1 MAVALREFGRKLTSN
16 DSQPNERNGKAPNAY
31 RAPRNEFADAFIEV
45 RRAFARGAGFG
56 EGVTNGTTVL
66 NGVSFDVF
74 PGDVFTIL
82 GGSGCGKSTLLN
94 ILIGVEEPTAGTVHI
109 LDENIHR
116 LPKRKRK
123 ELMREVGV
131 LFQSGAL
138 LQSLTV
144 AQNVALPFQQH
155 HPEISR
161 DRELLEETVLMKL
174 RAVRLAAHAA
184 KYPRELS
191 GGMKKR
197 AALARALALDPKL
210 LISDEP
216 TSGLDPVSTKEIDN
230 LTITL
235 SRKSGATVIVVTH
248 DLLSFQRIATRG
260 IMLGAE
266 RDGKLRGTVLISG
279 SRDEF
284 FASKHPLVRSFLHP
298 EDDGVLVAAGEVIS
312 NCGRNRYTCRDH
324 EILQIPTWPLRAG
337 AGATLRR
344 RSRVASL
351 RVVSRAGRWTR

>member
-1 MAVALREFGRKLTSN
+1 MNLPTPPSKPREPLLVVRDLV
-16 DSQPNERNGKAPNAY
+16 KAFP
-31 RAPRNEFADAFIEV
+31 
-45 RRAFARGAGFG
+45 
-56 EGVTNGTTVL
+56 NGTTVL
-66 NGVSFDVF
+66 NGVSLDVF
-74 PGDVFTIL
+74 SGDVFTIL

-94 ILIGVEEPTAGTVHI
+94 ILIGVEQPTAGSVHM
-109 LDENIHR
+109 LGENIHR
-116 LPKRKRK
+116 LARRRRK

-144 AQNVALPFQQH
+144 AENVALPFQQH

-161 DRELLEETVLMKL
+161 DRELLDETVLMKL
-174 RAVRLAAHAA
+174 RAVRLAAHAR

-230 LTITL
+230 LTVTL

-266 RDGKLRGTVLISG
+266 RDGKVRGTVLISG
-279 SRDEF
+279 TREEF
-284 FASKHPLVRSFLHP
+284 FASRHPLVRSFLHR
-298 EDDGVLVAAGEVIS
+298 EDDGDLP
-312 NCGRNRYTCRDH
+312 CWKNRIR
-324 EILQIPTWPLRAG
+324 P
-337 AGATLRR
+337 
-344 RSRVASL
+344 
-351 RVVSRAGRWTR
+351 

>member
-1 MAVALREFGRKLTSN
+1 MNLPTPPSKPTEPLLVVRDLE
-16 DSQPNERNGKAPNAY
+16 KA
-31 RAPRNEFADAFIEV
+31 F
-45 RRAFARGAGFG
+45 
-56 EGVTNGTTVL
+56 NGTTVL
-66 NGVSFDVF
+66 NRVSFDVF

-109 LDENIHR
+109 LGENIHR
-116 LPKRKRK
+116 LRKRQRK
-123 ELMREVGV
+123 ELMQEVGV

-161 DRELLEETVLMKL
+161 DRELLDETVLMKL
-174 RAVRLAAHAA
+174 RAVRLAAHAG

-260 IMLGAE
+260 IILGAE
-266 RDGKLRGTVLISG
+266 RDGKVRGTVLLSG
-279 SRDEF
+279 NREEF

-298 EDDGVLVAAGEVIS
+298 EDGGVLVATGKSCQTVEGTAHV
-312 NCGRNRYTCRDH
+312 
-324 EILQIPTWPLRAG
+324 P
-337 AGATLRR
+337 
-344 RSRVASL
+344 
-351 RVVSRAGRWTR
+351 

>member
-1 MAVALREFGRKLTSN
+1 MVRDLVKAL
-16 DSQPNERNGKAPNAY
+16 P
-31 RAPRNEFADAFIEV
+31 
-45 RRAFARGAGFG
+45 
-56 EGVTNGTTVL
+56 NGTTVL
-66 NGVSFDVF
+66 NGVSLDVF

-109 LDENIHR
+109 LGENIHR
-116 LPKRKRK
+116 LPKCQRKS
-123 ELMREVGV
+123 LMREVGV

-144 AQNVALPFQQH
+144 AENVALPFQQH

-174 RAVRLAAHAA
+174 HAVRLAAHAA

-216 TSGLDPVSTKEIDN
+216 TSGLDPVSTKEIDD

-279 SRDEF
+279 NRDRVLCQQASAGAQLSPSRGWRRSCRSG
-284 FASKHPLVRSFLHP
+284 ASHVRLWK
-298 EDDGVLVAAGEVIS
+298 EK
-312 NCGRNRYTCRDH
+312 CTCHDH
-324 EILQIPTWPLRAG
+324 EILQISAWALRAG
-337 AGATLRR
+337 CWCSSSLAQPGCSFTGCIMRW
-344 RSRVASL
+344 VAA
-351 RVVSRAGRWTR
+351 R

>member
-1 MAVALREFGRKLTSN
+1 MNLPTSRSKPPEPLLAVRGLVKTF
-16 DSQPNERNGKAPNAY
+16 PN
-31 RAPRNEFADAFIEV
+31 
-45 RRAFARGAGFG
+45 GA
-56 EGVTNGTTVL
+56 TVL
-66 NGVSFDVF
+66 NGVSLDVF

-94 ILIGVEEPTAGTVHI
+94 ILIGVEEPTAGTVHV
-109 LDENIHR
+109 LGENIHR
-116 LPKRKRK
+116 LPKRQRK

-144 AQNVALPFQQH
+144 AENVALPFQQH
-155 HPEISR
+155 HPQISR

-174 RAVRLAAHAA
+174 RAVRLAAHAG

-216 TSGLDPVSTKEIDN
+216 TSGLDPVSTKEIDD

-266 RDGKLRGTVLISG
+266 RDGKVRGTVLIAG
-279 SRDEF
+279 NREEF

-298 EDDGVLVAAGEVIS
+298 EDGGVLVAAGKSCQTVEGTV
-312 NCGRNRYTCRDH
+312 
-324 EILQIPTWPLRAG
+324 QVP
-337 AGATLRR
+337 
-344 RSRVASL
+344 
-351 RVVSRAGRWTR
+351 

>member
-1 MAVALREFGRKLTSN
+1 MQAAPSR
-16 DSQPNERNGKAPNAY
+16 PKASAEPLLVVS
-31 RAPRNEFADAFIEV
+31 DLVKAFP
-45 RRAFARGAGFG
+45 
-56 EGVTNGTTVL
+56 NGTTVL
-66 NGVSFDVF
+66 NGVSLEVF

-94 ILIGVEEPTAGTVHI
+94 ILIGVDEPTSGTVHV
-109 LDENIHR
+109 LGENIHR
-116 LPKRKRK
+116 LPRRQRKG
-123 ELMREVGV
+123 LMREVGV

-144 AQNVALPFQQH
+144 AENVALPFHQH
-155 HPEISR
+155 HPQLAR
-161 DRELLEETVLMKL
+161 DSELLEDTVRMKL
-174 RAVRLAAHAA
+174 RAVKLDAHAA

-216 TSGLDPVSTKEIDN
+216 TSGLDPVSTREIDD
-230 LTITL
+230 LTVTL

-266 RDGKLRGTVLISG
+266 RDGKVRGTVLLSG
-279 SRDEF
+279 TREEF
-284 FASKHPLVRSFLHP
+284 LASQHPLVRSFLHP
-298 EDDGVLVAAGEVIS
+298 EEGGIS
-312 NCGRNRYTCRDH
+312 G
-324 EILQIPTWPLRAG
+324 
-337 AGATLRR
+337 
-344 RSRVASL
+344 
-351 RVVSRAGRWTR
+351 

>member
-1 MAVALREFGRKLTSN
+1 MNLPTPPSKPAEPLLV
-16 DSQPNERNGKAPNAY
+16 
-31 RAPRNEFADAFIEV
+31 V
-45 RRAFARGAGFG
+45 RDLEKTF
-56 EGVTNGTTVL
+56 NGTTVL
-66 NGVSFDVF
+66 NRVSFDVF
-74 PGDVFTIL
+74 PGEVFTIL

-109 LDENIHR
+109 LGENIHR
-116 LPKRKRK
+116 LPKRQRK

-161 DRELLEETVLMKL
+161 DRELLDETVLMKL
-174 RAVRLAAHAA
+174 RAVRLAAHAG

-260 IMLGAE
+260 IILGAE
-266 RDGKLRGTVLISG
+266 RDGKVRGTVLLSG
-279 SRDEF
+279 NREEF
-284 FASKHPLVRSFLHP
+284 FASEHPLVRSFLHP
-298 EDDGVLVAAGEVIS
+298 EDGGVLVATGKSCQTVEGTAHV
-312 NCGRNRYTCRDH
+312 
-324 EILQIPTWPLRAG
+324 P
-337 AGATLRR
+337 
-344 RSRVASL
+344 
-351 RVVSRAGRWTR
+351 

>member
-1 MAVALREFGRKLTSN
+1 MNLPTSGLKTAE
-16 DSQPNERNGKAPNAY
+16 PLVVVRNLVKAFP
-31 RAPRNEFADAFIEV
+31 
-45 RRAFARGAGFG
+45 
-56 EGVTNGTTVL
+56 NGTTVL

-94 ILIGVEEPTAGTVHI
+94 ILIGVEEPTEGTVHI
-109 LDENIHR
+109 LGENIHC
-116 LPKRKRK
+116 LPKRQRK

-144 AQNVALPFQQH
+144 AENVALPFQQH

-161 DRELLEETVLMKL
+161 DGELLEETVLMKL
-174 RAVRLAAHAA
+174 RAVRLAAHAG

-266 RDGKLRGTVLISG
+266 RDGKVRGTALISG
-279 SRDEF
+279 NREEF
-284 FASKHPLVRSFLHP
+284 FASKHPLVRNFLHP
-298 EDDGVLVAAGEVIS
+298 EDGGVLVATGKP
-312 NCGRNRYTCRDH
+312 CHTM
-324 EILQIPTWPLRAG
+324 
-337 AGATLRR
+337 
-344 RSRVASL
+344 
-351 RVVSRAGRWTR
+351 

>member
-1 MAVALREFGRKLTSN
+1 MNLTTPLSKSAEPLLVVR
-16 DSQPNERNGKAPNAY
+16 DLVKAFP
-31 RAPRNEFADAFIEV
+31 
-45 RRAFARGAGFG
+45 
-56 EGVTNGTTVL
+56 NGTTVL
-66 NGVSFDVF
+66 NGVSLDVF

-94 ILIGVEEPTAGTVHI
+94 ILIGVEEPTAGTVHV
-109 LDENIHR
+109 LGENIHR
-116 LPKRKRK
+116 LRRRQRKR
-123 ELMREVGV
+123 LMRDVGV

-144 AQNVALPFQQH
+144 AENVALPFQQH
-155 HPEISR
+155 HPQISR

-174 RAVRLAAHAA
+174 RAVRLAVHAG

-216 TSGLDPVSTKEIDN
+216 TSGLDPVSTKEIDD

-248 DLLSFQRIATRG
+248 DLLSFERITTRG

-266 RDGKLRGTVLISG
+266 RDGKARGTVLISG
-279 SRDEF
+279 NREVF
-284 FASKHPLVRSFLHP
+284 FGSKHPLVRGFLHP
-298 EDDGVLVAAGEVIS
+298 EDGGVLVAAAESCQTAEGKV
-312 NCGRNRYTCRDH
+312 H
-324 EILQIPTWPLRAG
+324 VP
-337 AGATLRR
+337 
-344 RSRVASL
+344 
-351 RVVSRAGRWTR
+351 

>member
-1 MAVALREFGRKLTSN
+1 MNLPTPPPKSAEPLLVVKDLVKVF
-16 DSQPNERNGKAPNAY
+16 P
-31 RAPRNEFADAFIEV
+31 
-45 RRAFARGAGFG
+45 
-56 EGVTNGTTVL
+56 NGTTVL

-82 GGSGCGKSTLLN
+82 GGSGSGKSTLLN
-94 ILIGVEEPTAGTVHI
+94 ILIGVEEPSAGTVHI
-109 LDENIHR
+109 LGENIHR
-116 LPKRKRK
+116 LPKRQRK
-123 ELMREVGV
+123 DLMREVGV

-144 AQNVALPFQQH
+144 AENVALPFLQH

-161 DRELLEETVLMKL
+161 DRELLDETVLMKL
-174 RAVRLAAHAA
+174 RAVRLAAHAG

-197 AALARALALDPKL
+197 AALARALALDPTL

-235 SRKSGATVIVVTH
+235 SRKSGATVVVVTH

-266 RDGKLRGTVLISG
+266 RDGKVRGTALISG
-279 SRDEF
+279 TREEF
-284 FASKHPLVRSFLHP
+284 FASEHPLVRSFLHP
-298 EDDGVLVAAGEVIS
+298 EDGGVLVATGKSCQTQQRTVHV
-312 NCGRNRYTCRDH
+312 R
-324 EILQIPTWPLRAG
+324 
-337 AGATLRR
+337 
-344 RSRVASL
+344 
-351 RVVSRAGRWTR
+351 